1 MPRCNDAIQKAVRIC
16 GRASKAVQ
24 SYKENEPFVSY
35 YMQMHSLKKMRVAG
49 YEVRMENDVLSF
61 ESYDPNEWQMMFE
74 EMMPIDYSK
83 LQGKLF

>member
-1 MPRCNDAIQKAVRIC
+1 MLRCNDEIRKAVRIC
-16 GRASKAVQ
+16 GRTSKAVQ
-24 SYKENEPFVSY
+24 SYNEHEPFVRY
-35 YMQMHSLKKMRVAG
+35 YMQTNNLKKMRVAG
-49 YEVRMENDVLSF
+49 YEVRMENDALSF